1 MTQEIL
7 LKEIEQQRISTKDIL
22 ILGGEIIW
30 ISQWLS
36 GGILVVQEGGLP
48 FFADA
53 QGDSLLTIKRE
64 KPPVPHW
71 LTPMST
77 QRCPKFSEFF
87 PLLRRSF
94 LIFITRFQLPLVFVS
109 SSLHWFLLS
118 NMAVTPSTLRSKGH
132 RSHRSPCLPT
142 CTKTAAYWEPWVV
155 DFFDAEILVLYE
167 TAAFLIEVCLE
178 SKPLVS
184 WCVKKNRPEPVDICV
199 SYPQMIVLY
208 IQGR

>member
-53 QGDSLLTIKRE
+53 QGESLLTIKRE

-77 QRCPKFSEFF
+77 QRCPKFSEFNTPQEKF
-87 PLLRRSF
+87 PH
-94 LIFITRFQLPLVFVS
+94 IYHALPASIGGFHMDLPR
-109 SSLHWFLLS
+109 LFLLS
-118 NMAVTPSTLRSKGH
+118 NMAVTPSILRNKGH
-132 RSHRSPCLPT
+132 RAMSAHMHQLLRTGSHEL
-142 CTKTAAYWEPWVV
+142 
-155 DFFDAEILVLYE
+155 
-167 TAAFLIEVCLE
+167 
-178 SKPLVS
+178 
-184 WCVKKNRPEPVDICV
+184 
-199 SYPQMIVLY
+199 
-208 IQGR
+208 

>member
-94 LIFITRFQLPLVFVS
+94 LIFITRFQLPLVFVHMDS
-109 SSLHWFLLS
+109 PLLFLLS
-118 NMAVTPSTLRSKGH
+118 NMAVTPSTLRKKGH
-132 RSHRSPCLPT
+132 RGIVRHVCPHAP
-142 CTKTAAYWEPWVV
+142 TAAYWEPWVV
-155 DFFDAEILVLYE
+155 DFFDHAEILVLYE
-167 TAAFLIEVCLE
+167 TAAFLIEFL

-184 WCVKKNRPEPVDICV
+184 WCVKKNRPEPVDMCV

>member
-71 LTPMST
+71 LTAMST
-77 QRCPKFSEFF
+77 QRCPKFSEFNTPQEKF
-87 PLLRRSF
+87 PHIYHALPASIGGFHMDSLRLF
-94 LIFITRFQLPLVFVS
+94 FVKQHGCNTFNFKEQRAS
-109 SSLHWFLLS
+109 SHVCPH
-118 NMAVTPSTLRSKGH
+118 AP
-132 RSHRSPCLPT
+132 
-142 CTKTAAYWEPWVV
+142 TAAYWEPWVV
-155 DFFDAEILVLYE
+155 
-167 TAAFLIEVCLE
+167 
-178 SKPLVS
+178 
-184 WCVKKNRPEPVDICV
+184 
-199 SYPQMIVLY
+199 
-208 IQGR
+208 G